1 MHLHYDLIIKYTC
14 VYVDVWQV
22 VQRAIFHVQNAYNI
36 QNIRCRGWT
45 CKTNTVSNTAFRG
58 FGSPQSMMI
67 AEEAIR
73 QVARYLNIDYIEL
86 MDKNLY
92 REGHLT
98 HYNQPILNCNVE
110 RLFFCINY
118 HY

>member
-1 MHLHYDLIIKYTC
+1 MNVLHALC
-14 VYVDVWQV
+14 VDFWQV

-36 QNIRCRGWT
+36 PNIRCRGWT

-73 QVARYLNIDYIEL
+73 QVARYLNVDYVQL

-98 HYNQPILNCNVE
+98 HYNQKILNCNVE
-110 RLFFCINY
+110 R
-118 HY
+118 